1 MHQYVV
7 CVYFTQNFDVVKTDI
22 FVYITEKIY
31 YLRIVSSKEI
41 QKCLC
46 IIELDVS
53 SEWLFR
59 SGLGLQ
65 AHTGAKAVWVPVL
78 VSLCPVYDLQ

>member
-1 MHQYVV
+1 MCTLPRTLMWLKQIYL
-7 CVYFTQNFDVVKTDI
+7 FMLQKN
-22 FVYITEKIY
+22 IY
-31 YLRIVSSKEI
+31 YLQIASSKEI

-65 AHTGAKAVWVPVL
+65 AHTGAEAVWVPVL
-78 VSLCPVYDLQ
+78 ALLCPMYDLE